1 MNQELGLEIKI
12 DKIYK
17 RVFFTEAKKRYVG
30 LTQDGRI
37 DIVGFE
43 AVRGDWAEIAKE
55 VQEEVSKIILREMD
69 TNKAIE
75 YVRSIVRELSEGK
88 IPIEKLIIWKT
99 LSKKLEEYEVDA
111 PHVVAAKILLKQGYK
126 VEVGD
131 KVGYVI
137 VKGSGKISS
146 RARPYTMVSSRD
158 IDVNYYLDHQIIPA
172 ALRILEYFG
181 ISEKQLKIA
190 SRGTR
195 TLFDFTSMRRSRK

>member
-1 MNQELGLEIKI
+1 VNQELGLEIKI